1 MNIMQIAELKVLQ
14 LKLTNKIKVSSLPPK
29 IKDLI
34 IDEIYNVKMHLVTYY
49 NKSDSVIRAEFKGKV
64 VGRVTAKLNEVGI
77 DGIHADKIIEVIK
90 EVDLK

>member
-1 MNIMQIAELKVLQ
+1 MNTMQIAELKVLQ

-29 IKDLI
+29 IKELI

-49 NKSDSVIRAEFKGKV
+49 NKSYNVIRAEFKGKV

-77 DGIHADKIIEVIK
+77 DGIHADKIIDVIK
-90 EVDLK
+90 KIDLK